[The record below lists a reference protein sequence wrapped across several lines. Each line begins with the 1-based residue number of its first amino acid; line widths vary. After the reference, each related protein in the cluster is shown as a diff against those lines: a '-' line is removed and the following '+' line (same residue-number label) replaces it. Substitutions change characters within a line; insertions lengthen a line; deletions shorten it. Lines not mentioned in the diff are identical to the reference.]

1 MRVRCGWVLLAAL
14 ALPLLAS
21 AEDQANTRM
30 PDARLLAKSDALVS
44 FCTKVDPPAA
54 AKYQEQ
60 IKQMV
65 HNTSTA
71 AVTQVRSS
79 EEYRTAHTSIAGF
92 LDKVD
97 ERNAKRACKAYLPK
111 SK

>member
-1 MRVRCGWVLLAAL
+1 MRVRCGWVLLAAM

-21 AEDQANTRM
+21 AEDQPNTQV
-30 PDARLLAKSDALVS
+30 PDVRLLAKSDALVS

-65 HNTSTA
+65 QNTSKA
-71 AVTQVRSS
+71 AVTQVRNSD
-79 EEYRTAHTSIAGF
+79 EYQKAHKSITEF

-97 ERNAKRACKAYLPK
+97 ERNAKRTCKTYLPK